1 MEQYVIY
8 EQAILELKGLLY
20 EAIDELE
27 DTGSNDELLNKLRRV
42 ASVPWIA
49 VCKVKKINDLP

>member
-27 DTGSNDELLNKLRRV
+27 DTGSNDELLNKL
-42 ASVPWIA
+42 SQGLCA
-49 VCKVKKINDLP
+49 VDNRLQGE